1 MNRKTK
7 RGFTLIE
14 LLVVV
19 LIIGI
24 LAAVAVPQYQKAVEK
39 SRISEARIV
48 LKSLQDAWTLCALQY
63 GADAD
68 ECSYGE
74 NGLFSRLDIEAPGN
88 LEQTD
93 TCDNELGCFI
103 TKNWAYDFDGG
114 GSMAYR
120 VADLNALI
128 DEGDYPYLL
137 SVGLTS
143 REIECID
150 QGKPGSCQSICG
162 ANPCILP

>member
-1 MNRKTK
+1 MKKISCK

-39 SRISEARIV
+39 SRISEARLV
-48 LKSLQDAWTLCALQY
+48 LKNLQNAWALCTLQY
-63 GADAD
+63 GVDSE
-68 ECSYGE
+68 ECGYRE
-74 NGLFSRLDIEAPGN
+74 EGLFSRLDIEVPGS
-88 LEQTD
+88 LEKIR

-114 GSMAYR
+114 VLISYR
-120 VADLNALI
+120 VADLEEFMEQMKAPYMLSMDLSSQEI
-128 DEGDYPYLL
+128 TCDYP
-137 SVGLTS
+137 
-143 REIECID
+143 
-150 QGKPGSCQSICG
+150 SCKDICG

>member
-1 MNRKTK
+1 MDRKIK

-48 LKSLQDAWTLCALQY
+48 LKSMQDAWALCTLQY
-63 GADAD
+63 GADSE
-68 ECSYGE
+68 ECGYSE
-74 NGLFSRLDIEAPGN
+74 DGLFSRLDIEAPGS
-88 LEQTD
+88 LEQSNA
-93 TCDNELGCFI
+93 CDNELGCFV
-103 TKNWAYDFDGG
+103 TKDWAYDFDGG
-114 GSMAYR
+114 GLMAYR

-143 REIECID
+143 REIECTD
-150 QGKPGSCQSICG
+150 HGKPGSCQNICG
-162 ANPCILP
+162 ANGCILP